1 MPIAPSAITT
11 REARAFL
18 SSEGVFALVTRGV
31 YLKVSN
37 MEIYQIPLLRDPVM
51 IVAFSGWSDAGEA
64 ASGALTHILENLDQ
78 SGNSAQAILIAEYEP
93 EDFYDFQVNRPMIS
107 VDDSLVR
114 SVNWPSTQVY
124 GLSTPHLENDFVLVL
139 GVEPSM
145 RWKTFTSLLLD
156 LADDL
161 EVELVVTM
169 GAMLADVPH
178 TRPISVSGSGGH
190 PDIAARL
197 GVEISKY
204 EGPTGI
210 LGIIGDGCMKRG
222 IDCVSLWAGLP
233 HYASNSPSPKATLAL
248 VNAVEDFL
256 EISIALAD
264 LNHQAQE
271 WENEVS
277 EMAEEDAEVSEYV
290 KALEESKDAAE
301 FKDVSGDEIARELER
316 FLRRQNES

>member
-1 MPIAPSAITT
+1 
-11 REARAFL
+11 
-18 SSEGVFALVTRGV
+18 
-31 YLKVSN
+31 
-37 MEIYQIPLLRDPVM
+37 M

-64 ASGALTHILENLDQ
+64 ATGALTHLLENLDPRT
-78 SGNSAQAILIAEYEP
+78 SDSDAVLIAEYEA
-93 EDFYDFQVNRPMIS
+93 EDFYDFQVNRPMIT

-114 SVNWPSTQVY
+114 SINWPSTQVY
-124 GLSTPHLENDFVLVL
+124 GLSTPELENDFVLVL

-145 RWKTFTSLLLD
+145 KWKTFTSLLLD

-161 EVELVVTM
+161 EVEMVLTL
-169 GAMLADVPH
+169 GAMLADAPH

-210 LGIIGDGCMKRG
+210 LGIIGDGCIKRG
-222 IDCVSLWAGLP
+222 IDCISLWAGLP
-233 HYASNSPSPKATLAL
+233 HYASNSPSPKAILAL

-256 EISIALAD
+256 DISISLAD
-264 LNHQAQE
+264 LAHQAKE
-271 WENEVS
+271 WESEVS
-277 EMAEEDAEVSEYV
+277 EMAEEDSEVSEYV

-316 FLRRQNES
+316 FLRRQNEN

>member
-1 MPIAPSAITT
+1 
-11 REARAFL
+11 
-18 SSEGVFALVTRGV
+18 
-31 YLKVSN
+31 
-37 MEIYQIPLLRDPVM
+37 M

-64 ASGALTHILENLDQ
+64 ATGALTHLLENLDQ
-78 SGNSAQAILIAEYEP
+78 SEVPQEAILIAEYDA

-107 VDDSLVR
+107 VDESMVR
-114 SVNWPSTQVY
+114 SINWPSTQVY
-124 GLSTPHLENDFVLVL
+124 GIHTPHLDHDYVLVL

-145 RWKTFTSLLLD
+145 KWRTFTALLLD
-156 LADDL
+156 LAEDL
-161 EVELVVTM
+161 EVDLVITL
-169 GAMLADVPH
+169 GAMLADAPH

-210 LGIIGDGCMKRG
+210 LGIIADGAVKRE

-248 VNAVEDFL
+248 INAVEDFL
-256 EISIALAD
+256 EISLPLAD
-264 LNHQAQE
+264 LVHQSQE

-277 EMAEEDAEVSEYV
+277 EMALEDTEVSEYV

-316 FLRRQNES
+316 LLRRQNES